1 MFRPQIQKT
10 HVLFFIAIF
19 NLILVYISA
28 NSKEYI
34 PKAGLEQKLKATEIM
49 KNSLELLSAASDN
62 IKSEDIYD
70 SGIVGVDSSII
81 TTIFDSEDKKM
92 KNSKVACTHP
102 NFAALVVEMFQEAQL
117 KKDDKIAIS
126 MTGSLPG
133 ANVAVL
139 SACKSME
146 LEPIIISSV
155 GSSAWGANQQD
166 FSWLDME
173 EYLYNNKIINVKSIA
188 SSIGGENDLG
198 DNLSDRGIEAI
209 ENIIASKNVEFINNK
224 SLMESVNR
232 KIQIYKNNDNDF
244 NYKAFVNI
252 GGGSASLG
260 YGIGKDN
267 IKVGV
272 IYPIEKKQIDYD
284 GFENSMAE
292 YFLDND
298 VTFINIK
305 SINLLA
311 KNVGLY
317 PPDKSIIVNEGP
329 LFYLESE
336 FNLFTIV
343 VCIIFSILSIGGVGI
358 YSHYEIKKRMQ
369 EYEPDSII

>member
-10 HVLFFIAIF
+10 RVLFLLAIF
-19 NLILVYISA
+19 NLILVYTSV

-49 KNSLELLSAASDN
+49 KNSLELLSSVSNN
-62 IKSEDIYD
+62 IESGDIYK
-70 SGIVGVDSSII
+70 SGIIGVDSSVI
-81 TTIFDSEDKKM
+81 TTLFDSEDKKM
-92 KNSKVACTHP
+92 KDSKVACTHP
-102 NFAALVVEMFQEAQL
+102 SFAALVVELFQEAQL

-139 SACKSME
+139 SACESMG
-146 LEPIIISSV
+146 LKPVIISSV
-155 GSSAWGANQQD
+155 GSSAWGANKEN

-173 EYLYNNKIINVKSIA
+173 ENLFNSKIINVKSIA
-188 SSIGGENDLG
+188 VSIGGENDLG
-198 DNLSDRGIEAI
+198 DNLSDRGVEAI
-209 ENIIASKNVEFINNK
+209 ENIIASKNIEFINNK
-224 SLMESVNR
+224 SLLENVTR
-232 KIQIYKNNDNDF
+232 KVQIYKDNNNS
-244 NYKAFVNI
+244 NYKAFINI
-252 GGGSASLG
+252 GGGAASLG
-260 YGIGKDN
+260 YGLGKDN

-272 IYPIEKKQIDYD
+272 IYPIEKKQINYD
-284 GFENSMAE
+284 GFENSIAK

-311 KNVGLY
+311 ENVGLY
-317 PPDKSIIVNEGP
+317 PPDKSIDINEGP
-329 LFYLESE
+329 LFYLESK
-336 FNLFTIV
+336 FNLFIIIV
-343 VCIIFSILSIGGVGI
+343 CMVFSILSIGIVGI

>member
-10 HVLFFIAIF
+10 RVLFLIATF

-34 PKAGLEQKLKATEIM
+34 PKSGLEQKLIATEIM
-49 KNSLELLSAASDN
+49 KNSLELLSSIPNN
-62 IKSEDIYD
+62 IVAEDIYE
-70 SGIVGVDSSII
+70 SGIVGVDSSVI
-81 TTIFDSEDKKM
+81 TTIFDTEDKKM
-92 KNSKVACTHP
+92 KNSKIACTHP

-133 ANVAVL
+133 ANIAVL
-139 SACKSME
+139 SACRSMG
-146 LEPIIISSV
+146 LKPVIISSV
-155 GSSAWGANQQD
+155 GSSAWGANKEN

-173 EYLYNNKIINVKSIA
+173 EYLYNNKIIDVKSIA
-188 SSIGGENDLG
+188 ASIGGENDLG

-209 ENIIASKNVEFINNK
+209 ENSIASKNIEFINNK
-224 SLMESVNR
+224 SLIESVNR
-232 KIQIYKNNDNDF
+232 KIQIYENNNISK
-244 NYKAFVNI
+244 YKAFINI

-260 YGIGKDN
+260 YGLGKDN

-272 IYPIEKKQIDYD
+272 IYPIEKKQINYD
-284 GFENSMAE
+284 GFENSMAK

-298 VTFINIK
+298 VTFVNIK

-311 KNVGLY
+311 KSVGLY
-317 PPDKSIIVNEGP
+317 PPDESIVINEGP

-343 VCIIFSILSIGGVGI
+343 VCILFSMLSIGSVGI

>member
-10 HVLFFIAIF
+10 RVLFLIAIF
-19 NLILVYISA
+19 NLFLVYISA

-34 PKAGLEQKLKATEIM
+34 PKAGLEQKLKATKIM
-49 KNSLELLSAASDN
+49 KNSLELLSSISKN
-62 IKSEDIYD
+62 IVSGDIYK
-70 SGIVGVDSSII
+70 SGVVGVDSSAI

-133 ANVAVL
+133 ANIAVL

-146 LEPIIISSV
+146 LNPIIISSV
-155 GSSAWGANQQD
+155 GSSAWGANEEE

-173 EYLYNNKIINVKSIA
+173 ENLYNNKIIDVKSIA
-188 SSIGGENDLG
+188 ASIGGENDLG

-209 ENIIASKNVEFINNK
+209 ENIIASKSIEFINNK
-224 SLMESVNR
+224 NLMESVNR
-232 KIQIYKNNDNDF
+232 KIQIYKDNNTS
-244 NYKAFVNI
+244 NYKAFINI

-260 YGIGKDN
+260 YGLGKDD

-284 GFENSMAE
+284 GFENSMAK

-298 VTFINIK
+298 VTFVNIK

-311 KNVGLY
+311 KSVGLY
-317 PPDKSIIVNEGP
+317 PPDKSIAVNEGP
-329 LFYLESE
+329 LFYLETE
-336 FNLFTIV
+336 FNLLAIII
-343 VCIIFSILSIGGVGI
+343 CIIFSILSIGSVGI

>member
-10 HVLFFIAIF
+10 RVLFSIAIL
-19 NLILVYISA
+19 NLALVYIA
-28 NSKEYI
+28 ATSKEYI

-49 KNSLELLSAASDN
+49 ENSLELLYSTSNN
-62 IKSEDIYD
+62 IKSEDIYE
-70 SGIVGVDSSII
+70 SGVLGVESSSI

-92 KNSKVACTHP
+92 KNSKIACTHP

-117 KKDDKIAIS
+117 TKDDKIAIS

-133 ANVAVL
+133 ANIAVL
-139 SACKSME
+139 SACKSMD
-146 LEPIIISSV
+146 LNPVIISSV
-155 GSSAWGANQQD
+155 GSSAWGANEED
-166 FSWLDME
+166 FSWLDIE
-173 EYLYNNKIINVKSIA
+173 KILYENKIFDMISIA

-198 DNLSDRGIEAI
+198 DNLSDKGIEAI

-224 SLMESVNR
+224 NLMESVSK
-232 KIQIYKNNDNDF
+232 KIEIYNSKDS

-260 YGIGKDN
+260 YGLGKDS

-272 IYPIEKKQIDYD
+272 IYPIEKKQIYYD
-284 GFENSMAE
+284 GFENSIAK

-317 PPDKSIIVNEGP
+317 PPDKSIGINEGP
-329 LFYLESE
+329 LFYIESE
-336 FNLFTIV
+336 FNLYVIIICLLLSIV
-343 VCIIFSILSIGGVGI
+343 SIGGVGI

>member
-1 MFRPQIQKT
+1 MFRPQIQKIR
-10 HVLFFIAIF
+10 VLFSIAIL
-19 NLILVYISA
+19 NLALVYIA
-28 NSKEYI
+28 ATSKEYI

-49 KNSLELLSAASDN
+49 ENSLELLYSTSNN
-62 IKSEDIYD
+62 IKSEDIYE
-70 SGIVGVDSSII
+70 SGVLGVESSSI

-92 KNSKVACTHP
+92 KNSKIACTHP

-117 KKDDKIAIS
+117 TKNDKIAIS

-133 ANVAVL
+133 ANIAVL
-139 SACKSME
+139 SACKSMD
-146 LEPIIISSV
+146 LNPVIISSV
-155 GSSAWGANQQD
+155 GSSAWGANEED
-166 FSWLDME
+166 FSWLDIE
-173 EYLYNNKIINVKSIA
+173 KILYENEIFDMLSVA

-198 DNLSDRGIEAI
+198 DNLSDKGIEAI

-224 SLMESVNR
+224 NLMESVSK
-232 KIQIYKNNDNDF
+232 KIEIYNSKDS

-260 YGIGKDN
+260 YGLGKDS

-272 IYPIEKKQIDYD
+272 IYPIEKKQIYYD
-284 GFENSMAE
+284 GFENSIAK

-317 PPDKSIIVNEGP
+317 PPDKSIGVNEGS
-329 LFYLESE
+329 LFYIESE
-336 FNLFTIV
+336 FNLYVIIICLLLSIV
-343 VCIIFSILSIGGVGI
+343 SIGGVGI

>member
-10 HVLFFIAIF
+10 RVLFLIATF

-34 PKAGLEQKLKATEIM
+34 PKSGLEQKLIATEIM
-49 KNSLELLSAASDN
+49 KNSLELLSSIPNN
-62 IKSEDIYD
+62 IVAEDIYE
-70 SGIVGVDSSII
+70 SGIVGVDSSVI
-81 TTIFDSEDKKM
+81 TTIFDTEDKKM
-92 KNSKVACTHP
+92 KNSKIACTHP

-133 ANVAVL
+133 ANIAVL
-139 SACKSME
+139 SACRSMG
-146 LEPIIISSV
+146 LKPVIISSV
-155 GSSAWGANQQD
+155 GSSAWGANKEN

-173 EYLYNNKIINVKSIA
+173 EYLYNNKIIDVKSIA
-188 SSIGGENDLG
+188 ASIGGENDLG

-209 ENIIASKNVEFINNK
+209 ENSIASKNIEFINNK
-224 SLMESVNR
+224 SLIESVNR
-232 KIQIYKNNDNDF
+232 KIQIYENNNIS
-244 NYKAFVNI
+244 NYKAFINI

-260 YGIGKDN
+260 YGLGKDN

-272 IYPIEKKQIDYD
+272 IYPIEKKQINYD
-284 GFENSMAE
+284 GFENSMAK

-298 VTFINIK
+298 VTFVNIK

-311 KNVGLY
+311 KSVGLY
-317 PPDKSIIVNEGP
+317 PPDKSIVINEGP

-343 VCIIFSILSIGGVGI
+343 VCILFSMLSIGSVGI